1 LALKAKE
8 MKKLPRGITGFAP
21 LKGKST
27 NKSSNPTRPP
37 STTWEDFKRSTSL
50 ISRWQLLELYQ
61 QRPPFNFHFALFERD
76 KRQMGVLCHRDF
88 PFVAFVNLPLHKQ
101 AYTEGEDLTLVF
113 ERFFEVLPAAFL
125 RLRPNADHPETVASL
140 QNLADEE
147 FAQMAYFQPENIGQ
161 IIFNNW
167 QESL

>member
-1 LALKAKE
+1 

-21 LKGKST
+21 SESKST
-27 NKSSNPTRPP
+27 NKSPNPTTIV
-37 STTWEDFKRSTSL
+37 SATWQDFERSAL
-50 ISRWQLLELYQ
+50 LVSRWQLLELYQ
-61 QRPPFNFHFALFERD
+61 QMPPFNFHFALFERD

-88 PFVAFVNLPLHKQ
+88 ALVAFVNLPLHKQ
-101 AYTEGEDLTLVF
+101 AYTEGEDLTLIF
-113 ERFFEVLPAAFL
+113 ERFFEVLPADFL
-125 RLRPNADHPETVASL
+125 RLRPNADHPDSVFSL

-167 QESL
+167 QK